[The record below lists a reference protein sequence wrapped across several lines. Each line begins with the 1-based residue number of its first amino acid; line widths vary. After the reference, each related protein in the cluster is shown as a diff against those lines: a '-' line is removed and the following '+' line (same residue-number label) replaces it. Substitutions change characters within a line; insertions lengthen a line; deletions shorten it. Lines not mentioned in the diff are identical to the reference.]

1 MSKPNYVPFIIA
13 AAIIVLAL
21 ILNPSPEKHREK
33 IKDLVAERSLL
44 DRTFHVGQ
52 FIAFASTYHSLG
64 VASYTTV
71 NDRTTSIGLFGMVF
85 VMQ

>member
-1 MSKPNYVPFIIA
+1 MSKSNYVPIIIA
-13 AAIIVLAL
+13 VAIIALAL
-21 ILNPSPEKHREK
+21 VLNPSPEKHREK

-71 NDRTTSIGLFGMVF
+71 NDRTTSIGILGLVF
-85 VMQ
+85 VL

>member
-1 MSKPNYVPFIIA
+1 MPKSKYAPLIIA
-13 AAIIVLAL
+13 AVIILAL

-33 IKDLVAERSLL
+33 IKDLVGERSLL
-44 DRTFHVGQ
+44 DRTFRVGQ

-71 NDRTTSIGLFGMVF
+71 NERITSIGFMGLVF
-85 VMQ
+85 VMEK